1 MKQAPRLHVV
11 TGKGGVGKTSVACA
25 LALAYAQRGNNVLLA
40 EINGGDRVADAFG
53 KPAIGYGM
61 CEVAPKLW
69 AMDLTP
75 EASLREYVLLT
86 IKVQA
91 IYRSIFEGR
100 LVSSFLRL
108 LPALGELTM
117 LGKVWY
123 EWSGASTKG
132 RPRFDAIVL
141 DAPATGHARAL
152 LSAGEAVQRSV
163 PPGPMRDNAQRI
175 DAMLKAPTSQV
186 DVVTTPEDM
195 PVTEAEELLRFAA
208 EHGFGRCRVIANQVP
223 TLLGGG
229 ATQLAEHL
237 SQGSGPLATTGRC
250 LLQRERRA
258 QRGSAA
264 LSRLEAVT
272 YARVPNF
279 SPQLAPLALL
289 EHMAAALRDEAGP
302 VVTEGAA

>member
-1 MKQAPRLHVV
+1 MKQAPRLHIV

-53 KPAIGYGM
+53 RPAIGYDM
-61 CEVAPKLW
+61 REVAPKLW

-117 LGKVWY
+117 LGKIWY

-132 RPRFDAIVL
+132 KPRFDAIVL

-175 DAMLKAPTSQV
+175 DAMLKTPTSQV

-195 PVTEAEELLRFAA
+195 PVTEAEELVRFAT
-208 EHGFGRCRVIANQVP
+208 EHGIGRCRVVANQVP
-223 TLLGGG
+223 TLLG
-229 ATQLAEHL
+229 ADALRLAERL
-237 SQGSGPLATTGRC
+237 AAGAGPLAVTGRC

-258 QRGSAA
+258 QRGTAA
-264 LSRLEAVT
+264 LQRLAHVT
-272 YARVPNF
+272 HAQVPSF
-279 SPQLAPLALL
+279 SPQLGPLTLL
-289 EHMAAALRDEAGP
+289 QHMADTLRHEARPTAA
-302 VVTEGAA
+302 EGAA

>member
-1 MKQAPRLHVV
+1 MEEAPRLHVV
-11 TGKGGVGKTSVACA
+11 TGKGGVGKTSVAAA
-25 LALAYAQRGNNVLLA
+25 LALAYAQRGDNVLLA
-40 EINGGDRVADAFG
+40 EINGGDRVADVFG
-53 KPAIGYGM
+53 QQPSGYTM
-61 CEVAPKLW
+61 REVAPRLW

-91 IYRSIFEGR
+91 IYRGIFEGR

-123 EWSGASTKG
+123 EWSGASSRGG
-132 RPRFDAIVL
+132 RRRFDAIVL

-175 DAMLKAPTSQV
+175 DAMLKSDGAQI

-195 PVTEAEELLRFAA
+195 PVTEAEELLRFAR
-208 EHGFGRCRVIANQVP
+208 EHGFARCRIVANQLVAP
-223 TLLGGG
+223 LGD
-229 ATQLAEHL
+229 AALQQAQRLAEG
-237 SQGSGPLATTGRC
+237 QGPLATAGQC
-250 LLQRERRA
+250 LLQRQRRA
-258 QRGSAA
+258 ERGTAA
-264 LSRLEAVT
+264 LQRLAAHT
-272 YARVPNF
+272 AARVPSF
-279 SPQLAPLALL
+279 SPELSAAQLLQQVAHAVQPLLQAR
-289 EHMAAALRDEAGP
+289 A
-302 VVTEGAA
+302 EGAA

>member
-1 MKQAPRLHVV
+1 MRRAPSLHLV

-25 LALAYAQRGNNVLLA
+25 IALAYAQRGNNVLLA
-40 EINGGDRVADAFG
+40 EVNGGDRVADVFG
-53 KPAIGYGM
+53 QQPSGYTM
-61 CEVAPKLW
+61 REVAPRLW

-91 IYRSIFEGR
+91 IYRSIFEGK

-123 EWSGASTKG
+123 EWSGAGSRGGK
-132 RPRFDAIVL
+132 PRFDAIVL

-163 PPGPMRDNAQRI
+163 PPGPMRDNARRI
-175 DAMLKAPTSQV
+175 DAMLKADSSEV

-195 PVTEAEELLRFAA
+195 PVTEAEELVRFAQ
-208 EHGFGRCRVIANQVP
+208 EHHFARCRVVANQLVAP
-223 TLLGGG
+223 LGEAAVQQATRLVDGG
-229 ATQLAEHL
+229 
-237 SQGSGPLATTGRC
+237 GPLASAGRC
-250 LLQRERRA
+250 LLQRQHRA
-258 QRGSAA
+258 QRGAEALRRLGVHTAAHVPSLSPERSSAQLLQHVA
-264 LSRLEAVT
+264 DAV
-272 YARVPNF
+272 
-279 SPQLAPLALL
+279 APLLR
-289 EHMAAALRDEAGP
+289 AAA
-302 VVTEGAA
+302 EGAA